1 MKKIIVI
8 TIVILLVVTPCSAQ
22 KWNTAEITEWNSAT
36 LTEWNTM
43 EISQSYTWNS
53 PTSSGSYSGSWTDH
67 SNAIDGDLDTY
78 TRQYVGSG
86 GDLRYIYFSF
96 PETTVKAIRVTY
108 RAQSYYD
115 SIEVW
120 DGNGAGTLI
129 TDYDSL
135 DTSNTK
141 VTEVIW
147 EGSEVLSRFS
157 FVVTYNSYGMYFYIY
172 EVEYAT

>member
-1 MKKIIVI
+1 MKKIIFI

-43 EISQSYTWNS
+43 AISQSYTWNS
-53 PTSSGSYSGSWTDH
+53 PTSSGSYLSSWTNH
-67 SNAIDGDLDTY
+67 SNAIDGDLGTY
-78 TRQYVGSG
+78 TREYDGSG
-86 GDLRYIYFSF
+86 GNLYYIYFTF

-108 RAQSYYD
+108 KVASYYD

-120 DGNGAGTLI
+120 TGYGVGTLI

-135 DTSNTK
+135 DTSFTR

-157 FVVTYNSYGMYFYIY
+157 FVVTYNRYGQSFYIY

>member
-1 MKKIIVI
+1 MKKILLII
-8 TIVILLVVTPCSAQ
+8 GILLIAFSLSLAQSWNSATISE
-22 KWNTAEITEWNSAT
+22 WNTAEIS
-36 LTEWNTM
+36 EWNTVTII
-43 EISQSYTWNS
+43 ESYTWNS
-53 PTSSGSYSGSWTDH
+53 PTSSGSYSGSWADH

-86 GDLRYIYFSF
+86 GNLYYIYFTF

-108 RAQSYYD
+108 RSSSYD

-120 DGNGAGTLI
+120 TGYGDGTLL

-157 FVVTYNSYGMYFYIY
+157 FVVTYKTYGIYFYIY

>member
-1 MKKIIVI
+1 M
-8 TIVILLVVTPCSAQ
+8 A
-22 KWNTAEITEWNSAT
+22 WNGAEITKWNGIAISK
-36 LTEWNTM
+36 WNGIEM
-43 EISQSYTWNS
+43 AQSYTWNS

-78 TRQYVGSG
+78 TRQFVGSG
-86 GDLRYIYFSF
+86 GNLRYIYFTF

-108 RAQSYYD
+108 RAPSYYK
-115 SIEVW
+115 SIKVY
-120 DGNGAGTLI
+120 DGYGAGTLL

-147 EGSEVLSRFS
+147 EGSEVLSKFS
-157 FVVTYNSYGMYFYIY
+157 FVVTYNSYGLYFYIY